1 MELEED
7 LCYILLL
14 KLSFAA
20 QVLFINFNVYFISVF
35 SSETSLNGLQSRCL
49 SYRLERDK
57 RERQERETRERN
69 KIEKQERETRER
81 H

>member
-35 SSETSLNGLQSRCL
+35 SSE
-49 SYRLERDK
+49 
-57 RERQERETRERN
+57 
-69 KIEKQERETRER
+69 KIR
-81 H
+81 